1 MLSKSHEILKRED
14 NSKTFFLLP
23 LSSFLLWFSM
33 ERRYI
38 AHQDIQLRRHFLAQ
52 FQCGS
57 FWSIFGDF
65 FFLLWMPISPSLT
78 FGLWQQNRHH
88 TPNFPMIDILIFK
101 LVLTF
106 PILAGIQ
113 PDQFRDWMDL
123 GRNLVEE
130 EATAT
135 TILSGKSSIRGSGVI
150 KSFSHQYHVALPA
163 AFWGSIIRSYCS
175 SKVFTT
181 PVTLPI

>member
-1 MLSKSHEILKRED
+1 MLSKSHEMLKKED
-14 NSKTFFLLP
+14 NSKTFFFFRCPHFCFGFQWSGDTL
-23 LSSFLLWFSM
+23 
-33 ERRYI
+33 R
-38 AHQDIQLRRHFLAQ
+38 AHLDIQLRRHFLAQ

-130 EATAT
+130 EGTAT

-150 KSFSHQYHVALPA
+150 KSFSHQYHVALPCR
-163 AFWGSIIRSYCS
+163 GSIIRSYC

>member
-1 MLSKSHEILKRED
+1 MLLHCIQRGSQRNMGYKMQPCFLNLMKCLKRRITV
-14 NSKTFFLLP
+14 KLF
-23 LSSFLLWFSM
+23 SSSVVLIFALVFNGA
-33 ERRYI
+33 EI
-38 AHQDIQLRRHFLAQ
+38 HCAHQDIQLRRHFLAQ

-88 TPNFPMIDILIFK
+88 TPNFLMIDISIFK

-113 PDQFRDWMDL
+113 PDQFRDWRDL

-130 EATAT
+130 RRP
-135 TILSGKSSIRGSGVI
+135 LPPQFCRGN
-150 KSFSHQYHVALPA
+150 HQLEGRE
-163 AFWGSIIRSYCS
+163 W
-175 SKVFTT
+175 
-181 PVTLPI
+181 